1 MGRRYLIILLT
12 LSLFTAST
20 MVILHAES
28 MESVIVRGKVIDKSD
43 GMPLYNANVQLWDIS
58 QAQQTRWRL
67 VASTNSD
74 REGFFQA
81 EIRITSNIRVFAY
94 FDLPETSGIDYVP
107 AYKDIVLPHLGIVTL
122 ELSPGG
128 TVHIEGELRFVESS
142 TNPYSS
148 VFTALCSSKDDCPI
162 IYDSCSTSSPSHTM
176 LGLDE
181 RTLVVPANIPI
192 HIVVNSSMLIGT
204 KTVSRSIKLEELR
217 VYRGDLVRLQIDLP
231 VCRFNLATVE
241 NLSRHVEQRL
251 DEVER
256 QGFYISLERQEYA
269 KFKDLLGSA
278 DEEIA
283 RASYDSA

>member
-12 LSLFTAST
+12 LSLFTAYT

-148 VFTALCSSKDDCPI
+148 VF
-162 IYDSCSTSSPSHTM
+162 
-176 LGLDE
+176 
-181 RTLVVPANIPI
+181 VP
-192 HIVVNSSMLIGT
+192 M
-204 KTVSRSIKLEELR
+204 SIEELT
-217 VYRGDLVRLQIDLP
+217 I
-231 VCRFNLATVE
+231 
-241 NLSRHVEQRL
+241 
-251 DEVER
+251 
-256 QGFYISLERQEYA
+256 I
-269 KFKDLLGSA
+269 
-278 DEEIA
+278 
-283 RASYDSA
+283 